1 MISISE
7 INGISKQ
14 GVRENNED
22 YIKFYEDNNQSNLS
36 RVIVLCD
43 GMGGHAH
50 GEIASKIV
58 AESVFAT
65 LDSKE
70 VDFSEDDLQLALDN
84 ALIALNKANVYD
96 ECKKMGTTLVVAVF
110 NKKNVLVGHVGDS
123 RCYLFDDES
132 CEFKFRTKDH
142 SKVAEAV
149 DAEILTEEEAINSPY
164 KNVLTR
170 CVIAGKT
177 DVKIEVDRLDIK
189 DKDRLLLCSDGVI
202 DAIRDEELS
211 EILVNRNINDALAL
225 IDSKCQ
231 MKSHD
236 NYSVIIADLKNDVYY
251 EQSDFAS
258 SDETAI
264 PVKEN
269 EVSSELCEED
279 YKLKINELYKNLN
292 SLNETHKKTIRNHSI
307 SWCLVGFV
315 FAFLFCGTFS
325 YFVLERV
332 YKVSEGERKAF
343 YKYESCTSTM
353 VSKMC
358 KQKSKNDSVILKR
371 ELNAQY
377 KFIELQYNKEK
388 EKLHTKGNERK

>member
-22 YIKFYEDNNQSNLS
+22 YIKFYVDNNQSNLS

-43 GMGGHAH
+43 GMGGHAY

-65 LDSKE
+65 LDSNRA
-70 VDFSEDDLQLALDN
+70 DFTEDDLQLALDN

-96 ECKKMGTTLVVAVF
+96 DCKKMGTTLVVAVI
-110 NKKNVLVGHVGDS
+110 NKNNVLVGHVGDS
-123 RCYLFDDES
+123 RCYLFDDDGI
-132 CEFKFRTKDH
+132 KLFRTKDH

-149 DAEILTEEEAINSPY
+149 EAEILTEEEAINSEY
-164 KNVLTR
+164 KNILTR

-177 DVKIEVDRLDIK
+177 DVKIEIDRLDIK

-236 NYSVIIADLKNDVYY
+236 NYSVIIADLKNDVYD

-258 SDETAI
+258 SDETVIHA
-264 PVKEN
+264 KEN

-279 YKLKINELYKNLN
+279 YKLKINELYKELN
-292 SLNETHKKTIRNHSI
+292 YLNETHKRTIRNHSI
-307 SWCLVGFV
+307 SWCLVGV
-315 FAFLFCGTFS
+315 IFAFLFCGTFS
-325 YFVLERV
+325 YFILDRV
-332 YKVSEGERKAF
+332 YKVSECERKAF
-343 YKYESCTSTM
+343 YNYEYCTSKM
-353 VSKMC
+353 VNKMC
-358 KQKSKNDSVILKR
+358 KQKNKNDSVILKR
-371 ELNAQY
+371 ELNAHY
-377 KFIELQYNKEK
+377 KFIQKQYHKERG
-388 EKLHTKGNERK
+388 KLHTKGNERK

>member
-22 YIKFYEDNNQSNLS
+22 YIKFYVDNNQSNLS

-43 GMGGHAH
+43 GMGGHAY

-65 LDSKE
+65 LDSNRA
-70 VDFSEDDLQLALDN
+70 DFTEDDLQLALDN

-96 ECKKMGTTLVVAVF
+96 DCKKMGTTLVVAVI
-110 NKKNVLVGHVGDS
+110 NKNNVLVGHVGDS
-123 RCYLFDDES
+123 RCYLFEL
-132 CEFKFRTKDH
+132 FRTKDH

-149 DAEILTEEEAINSPY
+149 EAEILTEEEAINSEY
-164 KNVLTR
+164 KNILTR

-177 DVKIEVDRLDIK
+177 DVKIEIDRLDIK

-236 NYSVIIADLKNDVYY
+236 NYSVIIADLKNDVYD

-264 PVKEN
+264 HAKEN

-279 YKLKINELYKNLN
+279 YKLKINELYKELN
-292 SLNETHKKTIRNHSI
+292 YLNGTHKRTIRNHSI
-307 SWCLVGFV
+307 SWCLVGV
-315 FAFLFCGTFS
+315 IFAFLFCGTFS
-325 YFVLERV
+325 YFILDRV
-332 YKVSEGERKAF
+332 YKVSECERKAF
-343 YKYESCTSTM
+343 YNYEYCTSKM
-353 VSKMC
+353 VNKMC
-358 KQKSKNDSVILKR
+358 KQKNKNDSVILKR
-371 ELNAQY
+371 ELNAHY
-377 KFIELQYNKEK
+377 KFIQKQYHKERG
-388 EKLHTKGNERK
+388 KLHTKGNERK

>member
-22 YIKFYEDNNQSNLS
+22 YIKFYVDNNQSNLS

-43 GMGGHAH
+43 GMGGHAY

-65 LDSKE
+65 LDSNRA
-70 VDFSEDDLQLALDN
+70 DFTEDDLQLALDN

-96 ECKKMGTTLVVAVF
+96 DCKKMGTTLVVAVI
-110 NKKNVLVGHVGDS
+110 NKNNVLVGHVGDS
-123 RCYLFDDES
+123 RCYLFDDDGI
-132 CEFKFRTKDH
+132 KLFRTKDH

-149 DAEILTEEEAINSPY
+149 EAEILTEEEAINSEY
-164 KNVLTR
+164 KNILTR

-177 DVKIEVDRLDIK
+177 DVKIEIDRLDIK

-236 NYSVIIADLKNDVYY
+236 NYSVIIADLKNDVYD

-264 PVKEN
+264 HAKEN

-279 YKLKINELYKNLN
+279 YKLKINELYKELN
-292 SLNETHKKTIRNHSI
+292 YLNGTHKRTIRNHSI
-307 SWCLVGFV
+307 SWCLVGV
-315 FAFLFCGTFS
+315 IFAFLFCGTFS
-325 YFVLERV
+325 YFILDRV
-332 YKVSEGERKAF
+332 YKVSECERKAF
-343 YKYESCTSTM
+343 YNYEYCTSKM
-353 VSKMC
+353 VNKMC
-358 KQKSKNDSVILKR
+358 KQKNKNDSVILKR
-371 ELNAQY
+371 ELNEHY
-377 KFIELQYNKEK
+377 KFIQKQYHKERG
-388 EKLHTKGNERK
+388 KLHTKGNERK

>member
-22 YIKFYEDNNQSNLS
+22 YIKFYVDNNQSNLS

-43 GMGGHAH
+43 GMGGHAY

-65 LDSKE
+65 LDSNRA
-70 VDFSEDDLQLALDN
+70 DFTEDDLQLALDN

-96 ECKKMGTTLVVAVF
+96 DCKKMGTTLVVAVI
-110 NKKNVLVGHVGDS
+110 NKNNVLVGHVGDS
-123 RCYLFDDES
+123 RCYLFDDDGI
-132 CEFKFRTKDH
+132 KLFRTKDH

-149 DAEILTEEEAINSPY
+149 EAEILTEEEAINSEY
-164 KNVLTR
+164 KNILTR

-177 DVKIEVDRLDIK
+177 DVKIEIDRLDIK

-236 NYSVIIADLKNDVYY
+236 NYSVIIADLKNDVYD

-264 PVKEN
+264 HAKEN

-279 YKLKINELYKNLN
+279 YKLKINELYKELN
-292 SLNETHKKTIRNHSI
+292 YLNGTHKRTIRNHSI
-307 SWCLVGFV
+307 SWCLVGV
-315 FAFLFCGTFS
+315 IFAFLFCGTFS
-325 YFVLERV
+325 YFILDRV
-332 YKVSEGERKAF
+332 YKVSECERKAF
-343 YKYESCTSTM
+343 YNYEYCTSKM
-353 VSKMC
+353 VNKMC
-358 KQKSKNDSVILKR
+358 KQKIRMIL
-371 ELNAQY
+371 L
-377 KFIELQYNKEK
+377 F
-388 EKLHTKGNERK
+388 

>member
-22 YIKFYEDNNQSNLS
+22 YIKFYVDNNQSNLS

-43 GMGGHAH
+43 GMGGHAY

-65 LDSKE
+65 LDSNRA
-70 VDFSEDDLQLALDN
+70 DFTEDDLQLALDN

-96 ECKKMGTTLVVAVF
+96 DCKKMGTTLVVAVI
-110 NKKNVLVGHVGDS
+110 NKNNVLVGHVGDS
-123 RCYLFDDES
+123 RCYLFDDDGI
-132 CEFKFRTKDH
+132 KLFRTKDH

-149 DAEILTEEEAINSPY
+149 EAEILTEEEAINSEY
-164 KNVLTR
+164 KNILTR

-177 DVKIEVDRLDIK
+177 DVKIEIDRLDIK

-236 NYSVIIADLKNDVYY
+236 NYSVIIADLKNDVYD

-264 PVKEN
+264 HAKEN

-279 YKLKINELYKNLN
+279 YKLKINELYKELN
-292 SLNETHKKTIRNHSI
+292 YLNETHKRTIRNHSI
-307 SWCLVGFV
+307 SWCLVGVFLRFFFV
-315 FAFLFCGTFS
+315 AHFL
-325 YFVLERV
+325 
-332 YKVSEGERKAF
+332 
-343 YKYESCTSTM
+343 
-353 VSKMC
+353 
-358 KQKSKNDSVILKR
+358 IL
-371 ELNAQY
+371 
-377 KFIELQYNKEK
+377 F
-388 EKLHTKGNERK
+388 

>member
-7 INGISKQ
+7 SNGISKQ

-22 YIKFYEDNNQSNLS
+22 YIKFYVDNNQSNLS

-43 GMGGHAH
+43 GMGGHAY

-65 LDSKE
+65 LDSNRA
-70 VDFSEDDLQLALDN
+70 DFTEDDLQLALDN

-96 ECKKMGTTLVVAVF
+96 DCKKMGTTLVVAVI
-110 NKKNVLVGHVGDS
+110 NKNNVLVGHVGDS
-123 RCYLFDDES
+123 RCYLFDDDGI
-132 CEFKFRTKDH
+132 KLFRTKDH

-149 DAEILTEEEAINSPY
+149 EAEILTEEEAINSEY
-164 KNVLTR
+164 KNILTR
-170 CVIAGKT
+170 CVIADKT
-177 DVKIEVDRLDIK
+177 DVKIEIDRLDIK

-231 MKSHD
+231 MKSKD
-236 NYSVIIADLKNDVYY
+236 NYSVIIADLKNDSLDNQTGLV
-251 EQSDFAS
+251 S
-258 SDETAI
+258 SDEIAI
-264 PVKEN
+264 PTKED
-269 EVSSELCEED
+269 EVSSETYEKD
-279 YKLKINELYKNLN
+279 YKQKIDELYKKLN
-292 SLNETHKKTIRNHSI
+292 YLNETHKRTIRNYSI

-315 FAFLFCGTFS
+315 FAFLLCGVFS
-325 YFVLERV
+325 YFVLKRVCEESKVER
-332 YKVSEGERKAF
+332 EAF
-343 YKYESCTSTM
+343 YKYEYCISKM

-358 KQKSKNDSVILKR
+358 KQKNENDTVVLKR
-371 ELNAQY
+371 ELNTQY
-377 KFIELQYNKEK
+377 KYIQKLYNKEK
-388 EKLHTKGNERK
+388 GKKHTKANERK

>member
-22 YIKFYEDNNQSNLS
+22 YIKFYINNNSSNLS

-58 AESVFAT
+58 AESIFTT
-65 LDSKE
+65 LESNKA
-70 VDFSEDDLQLALDN
+70 DFTEDDLQLALDN
-84 ALIALNKANVYD
+84 ALMALNKANVYD
-96 ECKKMGTTLVVAVF
+96 DSKKMGTTLVVAII
-110 NKKNVLVGHVGDS
+110 NKNEVLVGHVGDS
-123 RCYLFDDES
+123 RCYLFNDDGII
-132 CEFKFRTKDH
+132 KFRTKDH

-149 DAEILTEEEAINSPY
+149 DAEILTEEEAINSEY
-164 KNVLTR
+164 KNILTR

-177 DVKIEVDRLDIK
+177 DVKIEIDRLDIK

-236 NYSVIIADLKNDVYY
+236 NYSVIIADLKNDIYD

-264 PVKEN
+264 HAKEN

-279 YKLKINELYKNLN
+279 YKLKINELYKELN
-292 SLNETHKKTIRNHSI
+292 YLNETHKRTIRNHSI
-307 SWCLVGFV
+307 SWCLVGV
-315 FAFLFCGTFS
+315 IFAFLFCGTFS
-325 YFVLERV
+325 YFILDRV
-332 YKVSEGERKAF
+332 YKVSECERKAF
-343 YKYESCTSTM
+343 YNYEYCTSKM
-353 VSKMC
+353 VNKMC
-358 KQKSKNDSVILKR
+358 KQKNKNDSVILKR
-371 ELNAQY
+371 ELNAHY
-377 KFIELQYNKEK
+377 KFSNS
-388 EKLHTKGNERK
+388 

>member
-22 YIKFYEDNNQSNLS
+22 YIKFYVDNNQSNLS

-43 GMGGHAH
+43 GMGGHAY

-65 LDSKE
+65 LDSNRA
-70 VDFSEDDLQLALDN
+70 DFTEDDLQLALDN

-96 ECKKMGTTLVVAVF
+96 DCKKMGTTLVVAVI
-110 NKKNVLVGHVGDS
+110 NKNNVLVGHVGDS
-123 RCYLFDDES
+123 RCYLFDDDGI
-132 CEFKFRTKDH
+132 KLFRTKDH

-149 DAEILTEEEAINSPY
+149 EAEILTEEEAINSEY
-164 KNVLTR
+164 KNILTR
-170 CVIAGKT
+170 CVIADKT
-177 DVKIEVDRLDIK
+177 DVKIEIDRLDIK

-236 NYSVIIADLKNDVYY
+236 NYSVIIADLKNDVCY
-251 EQSDFAS
+251 EQSDLAS

-279 YKLKINELYKNLN
+279 YKLKINELYKELN
-292 SLNETHKKTIRNHSI
+292 YLNETHKRTIRNHSI
-307 SWCLVGFV
+307 SWCLVGV
-315 FAFLFCGTFS
+315 IFAFLFCGTFS
-325 YFVLERV
+325 YFILDRV
-332 YKVSEGERKAF
+332 YKVSECERKAF
-343 YKYESCTSTM
+343 YNYEYCTSKM
-353 VSKMC
+353 VNKMC
-358 KQKSKNDSVILKR
+358 KQKNKNDSVILKR
-371 ELNAQY
+371 ELNAHY
-377 KFIELQYNKEK
+377 KFIQKQYHKERG
-388 EKLHTKGNERK
+388 KLHTKGNERK